1 MTWKN
6 SSVRYGSL
14 SIGLHWLVLLIF
26 IGLYACT
33 ELRTLYPKG
42 SDLREWLKSWHYTLG
57 LLVFLLVWLRLAA
70 RFSGPTPDI
79 QPAPPVYQQLVAKL
93 LHLALYA
100 LMIVMPLLGWAALS
114 ADGKHI
120 PFFGLELPPLIGAN
134 KELAKSIEDIHETI
148 GNIGYFLIGLH
159 TAAALYHHY
168 LVRDNTLTR
177 MLPGKK

>member
-1 MTWKN
+1 MSWNNTQI
-6 SSVRYGSL
+6 RYGSL
-14 SIGLHWLVLLIF
+14 SIGLHWLMLLLF
-26 IGLYACT
+26 IGVYACT
-33 ELRTLYPKG
+33 ELREMYPKG
-42 SDLREWLKSWHYTLG
+42 SDPREALKSWHYMLG

-79 QPAPPVYQQLVAKL
+79 HPAPPAYQQWASKL

-100 LMIVMPLLGWAALS
+100 LMIVMPLLGWLALS

-134 KELAKSIEDIHETI
+134 KEQAKSIEDIHQTI

-159 TAAALYHHY
+159 VVAALYHHFI
-168 LVRDNTLTR
+168 VRDDTMTR
-177 MLPGKK
+177 MLPGRE